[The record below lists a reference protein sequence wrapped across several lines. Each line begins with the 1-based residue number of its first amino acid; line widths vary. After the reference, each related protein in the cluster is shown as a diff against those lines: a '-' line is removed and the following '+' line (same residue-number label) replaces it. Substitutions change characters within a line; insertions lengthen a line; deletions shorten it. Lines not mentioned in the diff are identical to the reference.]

1 MVDADLDALQEV
13 RDCVRAAREAQD
25 ALAGLDQEKTDAICR
40 AIALAVEKA
49 APELARQAVQETGM
63 GTVEGKTA
71 KTVFGSRDVWAS
83 IRDRRTVGIISRDDE
98 QGLWEVAVP
107 MGVVAAVV
115 PTTNP
120 TSTAIYKILISA
132 KARNAIVLSP
142 HPRARRCI
150 AETCRIARDA
160 GRAAGAPEGF
170 LQCLSNPT
178 LESTQAL
185 MGHAGIGVILAT
197 GGAALVEAAY
207 SSGKP
212 AYGVG
217 PGNVPVW
224 VDRSADL
231 RHAARCIVD
240 SMQFD
245 YGTICASEQAVV
257 IDAPQERRF
266 LEEMVERG
274 AFICDADQVA
284 ALEQLCNRRG
294 MMNPEVVGQSPAT
307 IARMAGFSVP
317 ADATVLLCPQGGV
330 GRDWP
335 LSIEI
340 LAPILATYVEDG
352 WEAGCERCI
361 ETLRYGGVGHTL
373 VLHATDSEVIEAF
386 ALEKPANRILIN
398 APASQGAVGYAT
410 NLRPSMTLGCGT
422 MGGNITPDNISVEH
436 LVNVKRVAFL
446 RSDWYE
452 RSPSHG
458 PASGAE
464 ATSSMGGTPA
474 FSTGYLTPAGAG
486 AGWQGNQVR
495 TLSGQEPKTDVA
507 ERDVVAQRGQPGTG
521 TMTLQ

>member
-13 RDCVRAAREAQD
+13 RDCVRAAARAQEEMSRW
-25 ALAGLDQEKTDAICR
+25 DQERTDAIV
-40 AIALAVEKA
+40 AAMALAVEKA
-49 APELARQAVQETGM
+49 APELARLAVQETGM

-71 KTVFGSRDVWAS
+71 KTLFGSRDVWAS
-83 IRDRRTVGIISRDDE
+83 IRDQRTVGIISRDE
-98 QGLWEVAVP
+98 ERGLWEVAVP

-160 GRAAGAPEGF
+160 GLRTGAPEGF
-170 LQCLSNPT
+170 LQCLTNPT

-185 MGHAGIGVILAT
+185 MGHPDTGVILAT
-197 GGAALVEAAY
+197 GGSALVEAAY

-224 VDRSADL
+224 VDRSADA

-245 YGTICASEQAVV
+245 YGTICASEQALV
-257 IDAPQERRF
+257 IDAPLERRF
-266 LEEMVERG
+266 LEEMCERG
-274 AFICDADQVA
+274 AFVCDADQVA
-284 ALEQLCNRRG
+284 ALERLCNRGG
-294 MMNPEVVGQSPAT
+294 MVNPEVVGQSPAT

-317 ADATVLLCPQGGV
+317 AGATVLLCSQGGV

-340 LAPILATYVEDG
+340 LAPVLATYVEDG
-352 WEAGCERCI
+352 WEPGCERCI
-361 ETLRYGGVGHTL
+361 ETLKYGGVGHTL

-386 ALEKPANRILIN
+386 AIEKPANRILIN

-422 MGGNITPDNISVEH
+422 MGGNITPDNVSVEH

-452 RSPSHG
+452 RSPHHG

-464 ATSSMGGTPA
+464 ATTSMGGTPA
-474 FSTGYLTPAGAG
+474 FATGYLTPAGAG
-486 AGWQGNQVR
+486 AGWRGNQVR
-495 TLSGQEPKTDVA
+495 AVPGNETNTGVP
-507 ERDVVAQRGQPGTG
+507 ERDNEAQRGQPGTG
-521 TMTLQ
+521 TMTK